1 MALFPLL
8 LPPWHALVSGAVTIL
23 TGVIGLIVIT
33 AIGYLVFLLGAASL
47 SQWRGSRRARMKASP
62 SEASSPPRIAV
73 VIPAHNEELVLAETL
88 DSLNR
93 QTYPRD
99 RYMVVVVADNCT
111 DTTARIAGKQGA
123 FVLERFNTVERGKGY
138 ALAWAFEK
146 LLAPHTDELPDRTP
160 EDAFV
165 IVDADTWVAPDF
177 LEVMGR
183 RLSDSDGAAL
193 QGYYGVLNP
202 QGGWRA
208 ALMQAAFDLFNHIR
222 PLGADRLGL
231 SVGLKG
237 NGMAFHRTVLER
249 APWQGR
255 SITEDIDY
263 GLDLLEHHNTV
274 VRYVPQARVLAQ
286 MPVTAAQ
293 AASQRERWERGRYRL
308 LRERVPQLFRAG
320 IRRGNLRLLI
330 AALDL
335 SIPPLAELTA
345 LLFLWGILIFGS
357 IYLSMLP
364 GRFWP
369 IVWVAA
375 VGGLLVYVL
384 GGLKVAKAPR
394 SAFLGLLFAPAYLAW
409 KFMLVGAGFVSRRF
423 RRLLSLAQG
432 KGEKEEKGMD
442 EWVRTER
449 IQVATEHVSPDRRSH

>member
-8 LPPWHALVSGAVTIL
+8 LPPWHTLVSGAVTTL
-23 TGVIGLIVIT
+23 TGIIGLIVIT
-33 AIGYLVFLLGAASL
+33 AISYLVFLLGSATLAQRRSLRQAA
-47 SQWRGSRRARMKASP
+47 KEASP
-62 SEASSPPRIAV
+62 SQASPPPQIAV

-99 RYMVVVVADNCT
+99 RYRVVVVADNCT
-111 DTTARIAGKQGA
+111 DSTAHIAREQDA
-123 FVLERFNTVERGKGY
+123 LVLERFNTVERGKGY

-146 LLAPHTDELPDRTP
+146 LLAPQTDALPARTP

-177 LEVMGR
+177 LEVMGK
-183 RLSDSDGAAL
+183 RLSEGDSPAL

-222 PLGADRLGL
+222 PLGADHAGL

-263 GLDLLEHHNTV
+263 GLDLLEHHNMV

-308 LRERVPQLFRAG
+308 LRERVPQLFKAG

-345 LLFLWGILIFGS
+345 LLFLWGILVSAGL
-357 IYLSMLP
+357 YLSLLP
-364 GRFWP
+364 GGFWP
-369 IVWVAA
+369 VAWA
-375 VGGLLVYVL
+375 VAGGGLLVYVL
-384 GGLKVAKAPR
+384 GGLKVARAPR
-394 SAFLGLLFAPAYLAW
+394 SAFLGLLFAPAYLVW
-409 KFMLVGAGFVSRRF
+409 KFMLVGVGFVSRRF
-423 RRLLSLAQG
+423 RRLLSLVQG
-432 KGEKEEKGMD
+432 KDKKEANVAD

-449 IQVATEHVSPDRRSH
+449 IQMAAEQVSPDRRSH